1 MRKLK
6 KIRIIED
13 GRICSPEEMNEIRG
27 GVTCQSG
34 YLHCVSGIAVV
45 SCAPTAHSG
54 YESDST
60 GVFCGST
67 HVYNQCGW
75 GAESYDTCS
84 AGTTYHFT

>member
-1 MRKLK
+1 MKKLK

-27 GVTCQSG
+27 GETCQTV
-34 YLHCVSGIAVV
+34 YIHCVSGIAVV
-45 SCAPTAHSG
+45 SCQQTSLSG

-60 GVFCGST
+60 GVFCGDT
-67 HVYNQCGW
+67 HEYNLCGW
-75 GAESYDTCS
+75 GSESYGSCG